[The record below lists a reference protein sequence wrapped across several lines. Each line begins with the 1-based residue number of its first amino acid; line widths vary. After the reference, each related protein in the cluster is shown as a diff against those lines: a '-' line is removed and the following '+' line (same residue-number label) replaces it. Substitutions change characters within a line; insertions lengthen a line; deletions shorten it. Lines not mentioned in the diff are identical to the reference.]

1 MENHI
6 EHSTPTPEQEEF
18 QKAFEAT
25 MNTLV
30 NTLNN
35 SRISTEVRAVIR
47 GLEEMESKL
56 RSLPLELQKDQSSNL
71 RQLGDVLDE
80 AKFKYA
86 HVSKMEI
93 AEQQKNLQ
101 AQIDAWGLP
110 TKPLEAPFQVILS
123 KKKRKEK
130 P

>member
-80 AKFKYA
+80 AKFKCA

-110 TKPLEAPFQVILS
+110 TKP
-123 KKKRKEK
+123 
-130 P
+130 